1 MSNLE
6 NQLNTF
12 VFLGDVMEVE
22 LTLNVDKLSAPLVT
36 VDGCKIEDILV
47 LHLID
52 GKDFFVSF
60 SGLL

>member
-1 MSNLE
+1 
-6 NQLNTF
+6 
-12 VFLGDVMEVE
+12 MEVE
-22 LTLNVDKLSAPLVT
+22 LSLNVDKLSAPLIT

-60 SGLL
+60 SRLV